1 MGAEDDLPPP
11 DVDALGARFIAKG
24 YVDDASYARAKTKGL
39 LHRGY
44 GARRVGDALR
54 ADGIGEVL
62 RAGLAPD
69 ELQRRHAAV
78 AYARRRRFGPFSR
91 EPLSADD
98 RQGREKQLAALLRA
112 GHDLAHARQV
122 VTAMSEIA
130 LEHWIG
136 EAREEK
142 DDAR

>member
-1 MGAEDDLPPP
+1 
-11 DVDALGARFIAKG
+11 
-24 YVDDASYARAKTKGL
+24 
-39 LHRGY
+39 
-44 GARRVGDALR
+44 
-54 ADGIGEVL
+54 L

-69 ELQRRHAAV
+69 ELQRRQAAV

-122 VTAMSEIA
+122 VTAMSENA